1 MWSSVWIVALAS
13 LLSAWVL
20 GSCTNA
26 TGSGDGDGTGSQRI
40 GHSVTLNIARGG
52 NEQAGAAA
60 RFEYELG
67 GQGAFLPPTTS
78 GGVTLGCNNF
88 RRAFSGSGA
97 TLTARDSGYV
107 YIHNATGKTM
117 YDTVATIVSVGADT
131 DGVVKVT
138 FGKTTFDYG
147 DIANGGGNPGPDGLA
162 LDGDEQEWYYDC
174 DAAKVDEPYL
184 DNLTFTV
191 KVAWM
196 ADP

>member
-1 MWSSVWIVALAS
+1 MGSRIRIVALAAG
-13 LLSAWVL
+13 LVAWGL
-20 GSCTNA
+20 ASCNN
-26 TGSGDGDGTGSQRI
+26 GGDGSSLQRVPRQ
-40 GHSVTLNIARGG
+40 VTLEIVRSGG
-52 NEQAGAAA
+52 QQSELAA
-60 RFEYELG
+60 RFDYQFV
-67 GQGAFLPPTTS
+67 GQGPFLPLTT
-78 GGVTLGCNNF
+78 GDGVTVGSNNF
-88 RRAFSGSGA
+88 QRAFSGSGDNV
-97 TLTARDSGYV
+97 TARDSGYV

-117 YDTVATIVSVGADT
+117 YDTVATVVSVGADT

-147 DIANGGGNPGPDGLA
+147 DIANGAGNPGPDGLA

-174 DAAKVDEPYL
+174 DAAKVDETYL